1 MTELSARL
9 ALPLLAP
16 GQAQKEITHNEAV
29 TGLELLV
36 QAAVEGVAE
45 APPATPAPG
54 ACWIVGANP
63 SGAWTGRGHALAMW
77 TDAGW
82 RFATPKPGTSVFC
95 ADRALDARWT
105 GSAWEVGVVAASRV
119 TIGGQQVVGARAAAI
134 AAPAG
139 GSTVDGEARSAL
151 NAVLAAL
158 RGHGLIG

>member
-1 MTELSARL
+1 MSERSARL
-9 ALPLLAP
+9 GLPLLAP
-16 GQAQKEITHNEAV
+16 GQAQKEVTHNEAL

-36 QAAVEGVAE
+36 QAAVDGVADT
-45 APPATPAPG
+45 PPATPAAG
-54 ACWIVGANP
+54 ACWIVGTNP
-63 SGAWTGRGHALAMW
+63 SGAWVGRANALAMW

-82 RFATPKPGTSVFC
+82 RFATPKPGLSVFRT
-95 ADRALDARWT
+95 DRALDARWT

-119 TIGGQQVVGARAAAI
+119 TVAGQQVVGARAAAI

-139 GSTVDGEARSAL
+139 GSTVDGEARAAL